1 MYVGEARVECCM
13 LVREPATAQWTLSVH
28 WEILETLFLI
38 VYVIDDLLVKLLAT
52 TGTTVDRKI

>member
-1 MYVGEARVECCM
+1 M